1 MSTGIGGEEC
11 VGAECCGENTI
22 WCESLEI
29 CIPFISCPADL
40 NEDESVGSFD
50 LLVFLPFYGGDCEDY
65 ESLPDCEV
73 TASPWMCGDLI
84 NYQGYDYE
92 TVLIG
97 EQCWFAEN
105 LRIESYLNGDL
116 IQGDVISAD
125 WDLLS
130 EGAQTIYGEGQA
142 LVYDGNDDEESNFQ
156 TYGRLYNW
164 YAVSDER
171 HLCPSGWYVPL
182 VGDLEEL
189 VSQLGGE
196 SSALESLKGNSSSSG
211 FDGLFG
217 GRRTGLGSFI
227 YEGTQGSFWSS
238 SPNLEDLDGTDA
250 LNLILCSNCEQ
261 LIWDSTSKKVGY
273 SVRCIKD

>member
-1 MSTGIGGEEC
+1 
-11 VGAECCGENTI
+11 ECCGENTI

-238 SPNLEDLDGTDA
+238 SPNLEDLDGT
-250 LNLILCSNCEQ
+250 
-261 LIWDSTSKKVGY
+261 
-273 SVRCIKD
+273 